1 MTRKIF
7 VLTLAAV
14 VALGCIPTANAEDGA
29 TTEAKS
35 VEAKL
40 IESKGSSIVS
50 LKFVLN
56 AALNFQGQSMDRE
69 ITGTAT
75 GVMIDATGLVMLP
88 ARSLDAAAY
97 LGIPPQMR
105 AQVEISSTPG
115 NVKVI
120 FPGDD
125 KEYPAILGAKDSK
138 LGLAFVL
145 IKDLGE
151 KKPTVAD
158 MSDAAT
164 PAVGDEVYGVSR
176 LDQGFDHAPMCSK
189 LRVIGQVSKPR
200 TMWARN
206 GSGMFL
212 SQPLYTAAGKV
223 VGICV
228 SQEGVGAGSA
238 SRAFVLPLKVANPT
252 IKKAKKEAERA
263 LEEIL
268 EAEAENAAAEKDAA
282 EGDGEKAD
290 GDGEKADGD
299 GEKKPEAPKKPEGD
313 GDK

>member
-7 VLTLAAV
+7 VLALAAV
-14 VALGCIPTANAEDGA
+14 VALGCMPAAQAEDGSP
-29 TTEAKS
+29 S

-56 AALNFQGQSMDRE
+56 AALSFQGQNMDRE
-69 ITGTAT
+69 ISGTAT
-75 GVMIDATGLVMLP
+75 GVMIDESGLIMLP

-97 LGIPPQMR
+97 LGIPAQMR
-105 AQVEISSTPG
+105 SQVEISSTPS
-115 NVKVI
+115 NIKVI

-125 KEYPAILGAKDSK
+125 KEFPAILGAKDSK

-145 IKDLGE
+145 IKDLGD
-151 KKPTVAD
+151 KKPTIAD

-164 PAVGDEVYGVSR
+164 PGVGDEVYGVSR

-189 LRVIGQVSKPR
+189 LRVIGKVTKPR
-200 TMWARN
+200 KMWALDS
-206 GSGMFL
+206 SGMFL
-212 SQPLYTAAGKV
+212 SQPLYTAAGQV
-223 VGICV
+223 VGICI

-238 SRAFVLPLKVANPT
+238 TRAFVLPLAVAGPT

-282 EGDGEKAD
+282 AAGDGEKAD
-290 GDGEKADGD
+290 GE
-299 GEKKPEAPKKPEGD
+299 GEKKPEEPKTPEEPKKPDGD
-313 GDK
+313 GDE